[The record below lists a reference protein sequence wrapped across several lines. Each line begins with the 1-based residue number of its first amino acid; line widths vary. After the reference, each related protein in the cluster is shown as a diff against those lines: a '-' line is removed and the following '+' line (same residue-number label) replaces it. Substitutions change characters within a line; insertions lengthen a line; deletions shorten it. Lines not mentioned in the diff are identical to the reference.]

1 MSEGWLHWVD
11 FRGGGVVIF
20 VFDARKVEYTKD
32 AFDNELDD
40 VEFTGKEEARGGW
53 KWGSVHRFNS
63 L

>member
-11 FRGGGVVIF
+11 FCGSGVVIF

-40 VEFTGKEEARGGW
+40 IEFTVKEEACGGG
-53 KWGSVHRFNS
+53 KWGPVYGFKS

>member
-53 KWGSVHRFNS
+53 KWG
-63 L
+63 